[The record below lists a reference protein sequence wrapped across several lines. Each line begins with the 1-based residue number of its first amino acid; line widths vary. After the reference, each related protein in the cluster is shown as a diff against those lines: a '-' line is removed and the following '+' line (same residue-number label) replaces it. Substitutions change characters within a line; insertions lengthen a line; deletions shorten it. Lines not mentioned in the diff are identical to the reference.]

1 MPVQHVKASA
11 LVSKNWNACCVE
23 CKDKAAA
30 APKESMTFPRFYRHL
45 HKEENDEIGG
55 QYGRSHTTSVYR
67 GL

>member
-30 APKESMTFPRFYRHL
+30 APKESMWTIWTADMIYCPECAKR
-45 HKEENDEIGG
+45 EGIGKDD
-55 QYGRSHTTSVYR
+55 Y
-67 GL
+67 